1 MWARSACTTRL
12 PRGSGKR
19 FRWRASRR
27 RCTKADRRG
36 TARGCAA
43 SVSAWFPFRL
53 ASVWLLGCI
62 LLTARRMLRSTGAV
76 FHRERGWDHARRGGL
91 AAHRALRAEL
101 GRPAAAAAAAA
112 VTTTRT
118 AAWAAR
124 AGACLPSR
132 LDQARGGFLAQPPAL
147 GPCERD
153 SLSLR
158 AAVPRHA
165 GVPGLR
171 CLRKA
176 GALRLL

>member
-1 MWARSACTTRL
+1 MSW
-12 PRGSGKR
+12 
-19 FRWRASRR
+19 
-27 RCTKADRRG
+27 
-36 TARGCAA
+36 
-43 SVSAWFPFRL
+43 
-53 ASVWLLGCI
+53 
-62 LLTARRMLRSTGAV
+62 STGAV

-101 GRPAAAAAAAA
+101 GRPAAAAAAA

-171 CLRKA
+171 CLPRIRSDRVWPDHYLLSLGYSYRVFVARLTDQVSLGVLQLRVKS
-176 GALRLL
+176 ALLQ